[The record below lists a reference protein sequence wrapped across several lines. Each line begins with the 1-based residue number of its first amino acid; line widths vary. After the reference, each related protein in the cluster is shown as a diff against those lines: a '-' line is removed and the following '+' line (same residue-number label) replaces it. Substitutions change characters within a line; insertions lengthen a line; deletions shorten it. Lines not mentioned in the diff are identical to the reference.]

1 MEITIAIAS
10 LIIAWLTFTKTF
22 YAEPTEEK
30 KNFLALFLAT
40 QKLSKEVSCIMTE
53 YAIKRNALDIEL
65 YQGITYRSY
74 IEGLKESQDTN
85 LSDNLYQKVKNSKY
99 TKSNIATMQKS
110 LEAQFEDL
118 QKMKNTF
125 TLANR

>member
-1 MEITIAIAS
+1 MAA

-30 KNFLALFLAT
+30 ENFLALFLAT
-40 QKLSKEVSCIMTE
+40 QKLSKEVSNIMTE

-65 YQGITYRSY
+65 YQGITYKSY
-74 IEGLKESQDTN
+74 IEGLKESQETN
-85 LSDNLYQKVKNSKY
+85 LSDNLYQKVKTSKY
-99 TKSNIATMQKS
+99 TKSTIATMQKS

-118 QKMKNTF
+118 QKMKTTF
-125 TLANR
+125 TLASR